1 MFTLRPFLKKTMM
14 AQKLSLFSAANFGS
28 KAFITKPAPHFEGMA
43 WHKDDFKKIS
53 LGDYSGKYV
62 VLFFYPLDFTFVC
75 PTEIIDYSLKAKDFR
90 KIGCEV
96 IGCSVD
102 SHFSHRQWDLTPRE
116 EGGLG
121 GLDIPLLA
129 DLNKQ
134 VSEDYGVLL
143 DAGMA
148 LRGTFIIDDK
158 GVLRHSTINDLPVG
172 RNIDETY
179 RLVQAFQYTDKH
191 GEVCPA
197 SWTPGEKTMEPNTNS
212 KVTKLYWK
220 EQHAKKN

>member
-1 MFTLRPFLKKTMM
+1 MRKSPMFAM
-14 AQKLSLFSAANFGS
+14 ANFSS
-28 KAFITKPAPHFEGMA
+28 KAFITKPAPHFAGTA
-43 WHKDDFKKIS
+43 WHKDDFKDIS
-53 LGDYSGKYV
+53 LKDYLGKYL

-75 PTEIIDYSLKAKDFR
+75 PTEIVDYSNIAKNLR
-90 KIGCEV
+90 KINCEV
-96 IGCSVD
+96 VGCSVD
-102 SHFSHRQWDLTPRE
+102 SHFSHRQWDLTPKE

-121 GLDIPLLA
+121 GLDIPLLSDITKNVA
-129 DLNKQ
+129 K
-134 VSEDYGVLL
+134 DYGVLL
-143 DAGMA
+143 DGGIA

-172 RNIDETY
+172 RNVEETK

-197 SWTPGEKTMEPNTNS
+197 SWSPGEKTMEPSVDS

-220 EQHAKKN
+220 EAHAKK